1 MFQFLQCTSPN
12 FQIFAIQPILSRN
25 SHTTHN
31 FIYLKKKLGAQK
43 WLDGQRGWLRFLKK
57 TKFIKNKIKNYR
69 QYGKFGIKLVKLQ
82 KLKH

>member
-43 WLDGQRGWLRFLKK
+43 WLDGQRGWLRFFKK
-57 TKFIKNKIKNYR
+57 TKFIKNKKKIIGNM
-69 QYGKFGIKLVKLQ
+69 GSLG
-82 KLKH
+82 